1 MAPAALDTEPQT
13 PGAGGHR
20 AAGDGTEK
28 RIHFK
33 EGNKMLDFLRTHRGL
48 YLLATAFVLLVQ
60 IPMTL
65 IEIPRIGTE
74 RYKREIREGIKG
86 AFRVAWNG

>member
-1 MAPAALDTEPQT
+1 M
-13 PGAGGHR
+13 
-20 AAGDGTEK
+20 
-28 RIHFK
+28 
-33 EGNKMLDFLRTHRGL
+33 DFLRTYRGL

-74 RYKREIREGIKG
+74 RYKRELREGVKG

>member
-1 MAPAALDTEPQT
+1 MVLVAE
-13 PGAGGHR
+13 
-20 AAGDGTEK
+20 
-28 RIHFK
+28 K
-33 EGNKMLDFLRTHRGL
+33 EGGSEMMVKFLREYRGV
-48 YLLATAFVLLVQ
+48 YLVATALVLLIQ

-74 RYKREIREGIKG
+74 RYRKELREGVKG

>member
-1 MAPAALDTEPQT
+1 
-13 PGAGGHR
+13 
-20 AAGDGTEK
+20 
-28 RIHFK
+28 
-33 EGNKMLDFLRTHRGL
+33 MLDFLRTYRGL
-48 YLLATAFVLLVQ
+48 YLLATAAVLLVQ

-74 RYKREIREGIKG
+74 RYKREIREGIAG